1 MKSILVHG
9 GAGAMR
15 GMTAEREQRY
25 RDGLRTAA
33 DAGAAVLRA
42 GGTALDAAT
51 AAVVSMEDSGTFNA
65 GLGSCLTSGGTV
77 EMDAAVMRGS
87 DRGIGAVACVR
98 DVANPV
104 RLARAV
110 MDHTPHCLLVADGA
124 LALARDHDLPLRADF
139 PPASRLEEW
148 GRKKARLEAR
158 TAGKSL
164 EQGLAELGGVLG
176 DQEDTP
182 HDAAPTPQEDTPSH
196 DPVGDDHDT
205 VGAVACDDSGVAVA
219 VSTGGIWLKMPGR
232 VGDSP
237 LPGAGFW
244 ATAAASCATGTG
256 ESLMRVMIGKEVTD
270 GIDRHGDPQR
280 ACVEAVALLEEHCGP
295 NQGGVIAVGPDG
307 RLGWAINTTGM
318 GRAAWTDAM
327 AEPAVAVWAEE
338 DWDRAVQG

>member
-15 GMTAEREQRY
+15 GMTSEREQRY

-42 GGTALDAAT
+42 GGTALDAAI

-65 GLGSCLTSGGTV
+65 GLGACLTSSGTV

-104 RLARAV
+104 HLARAV
-110 MDHTPHCLLVADGA
+110 MDHTPHCLLVGDGA
-124 LALARDHDLPLRADF
+124 LALAASQSLSLREDF
-139 PPASRLEEW
+139 PPASRLAEW
-148 GRKKARLEAR
+148 ERKKARLEAR

-176 DQEDTP
+176 DQEDDP
-182 HDAAPTPQEDTPSH
+182 AASRDLALSH
-196 DPVGDDHDT
+196 DPVGDNHDT
-205 VGAVACDDSGVAVA
+205 VGAVACDDSGVAIA

-280 ACVEAVALLEEHCGP
+280 ACVDAVSLLEQHCGP
-295 NQGGVIAVGPDG
+295 NQGGVIAVAPDG

-318 GRAAWTDAM
+318 GRAAWTEAM
-327 AEPAVAVWAEE
+327 PEPAVAVWAEE
-338 DWDRAVQG
+338 DWDRALQG